1 MRRLMHILAILALV
15 GSALY
20 AYRIKYD
27 SIYLSERVAKLRT
40 QVAREKEA
48 IAVLKAEWQFV
59 NRPDRIQTLADK
71 HLHDLVPAQITQAVR
86 WADVPP
92 RPAPVDSI
100 GAKLESLGLS
110 APTNTPALGKGG
122 DAHTPT
128 STTPSRKP

>member
-1 MRRLMHILAILALV
+1 MRRFMHMVAILLFV

-27 SIYLSERVAKLRT
+27 SIYLSERLAKLRT

-59 NRPDRIQTLADK
+59 NRPDRIQALADK
-71 HLHDLVPAQITQAVR
+71 HLPDLAPAQITQLVR
-86 WADVPP
+86 WSDVPP
-92 RPAPVDSI
+92 RPATVDGI
-100 GAKLESLGLS
+100 GAKLEALGLA
-110 APTNTPALGKGG
+110 APTNTPALAKGG

-128 STTPSRKP
+128 TTTPGRKP